1 MNRLNMIIDSMNWEL
16 AKLAYALEYAC
27 PKIED
32 KDMRIK
38 EKERIC
44 GEIGKI
50 VGEKWKWYVIR
61 DYVRKGKKV
70 RRE

>member
-38 EKERIC
+38 
-44 GEIGKI
+44 GE
-50 VGEKWKWYVIR
+50 E
-61 DYVRKGKKV
+61 
-70 RRE
+70 E

>member
-32 KDMRIK
+32 KERRIE
-38 EKERIC
+38 EKKRIC
-44 GEIGKI
+44 EEIGKI
-50 VGEKWKWYVIR
+50 VREKWKWYVIR
-61 DYVRKGKKV
+61 DSVRKGKKV
-70 RRE
+70 RE

>member
-32 KDMRIK
+32 KDMRIE
-38 EKERIC
+38 EKKRIC

>member
-38 EKERIC
+38 EKKRIC

-50 VGEKWKWYVIR
+50 VGEKWKWEEIR
-61 DYVRKGKKV
+61 RSVRKGKKGV
-70 RRE
+70 E